1 MPTRKIATATMA
13 KMMGSLLPW
22 SEYSSYS
29 SLRSGLPCRFRV
41 RGSDSSGTYLALW
54 AGWDR
59 TVCGVLARSGKRTFI
74 CLSVPGV
81 LGCALFLYI
90 HSDLGRMAL
99 TDAHIWLP
107 ALAED
112 LVAFSIVSCAVLAF
126 RTRRGRTDG
135 GRR

>member
-1 MPTRKIATATMA
+1 MIQ
-13 KMMGSLLPW
+13 LFLN
-22 SEYSSYS
+22 
-29 SLRSGLPCRFRV
+29 SGLDVLRYGLQNGSV
-41 RGSDSSGTYLALW
+41 RLFLAAELVFVLLG
-54 AGWDR
+54 A
-59 TVCGVLARSGKRTFI
+59 VCGVLARSGKRQFI

-90 HSDLGRMAL
+90 HSDLGRMVL

-107 ALAED
+107 PLAED

-126 RTRRGRTDG
+126 RIRRGRTDG

>member
-1 MPTRKIATATMA
+1 MIQ
-13 KMMGSLLPW
+13 LFLN
-22 SEYSSYS
+22 
-29 SLRSGLPCRFRV
+29 SGLDLLRYGLQNGTV
-41 RGSDSSGTYLALW
+41 RLFLAAELMFVLLG
-54 AGWDR
+54 A
-59 TVCGVLARSGKRTFI
+59 VCGVLARSGKRQFI

-81 LGCALFLYI
+81 LGCAPFLYI
-90 HSDLGRMAL
+90 HSDLGRMVL

-126 RTRRGRTDG
+126 FRNRRGRTDS